1 MLHFFRKKGGYFTY
15 IHQHQIQVSVL
26 ILSYLDMSFWFRY
39 LCHNQGKG
47 LILFRKISFL
57 QKRWIQVKIF
67 DQYFVFSEVELCRN
81 TWKLEN
87 QDYYLYFSDRS
98 YGGKRWLIDHVNW
111 YQDPVKRNGNGNVGY
126 VHICSTSVYLSLWR
140 IWREVEISL
149 WLWSR
154 VEI

>member
-1 MLHFFRKKGGYFTY
+1 M
-15 IHQHQIQVSVL
+15 
-26 ILSYLDMSFWFRY
+26 
-39 LCHNQGKG
+39 
-47 LILFRKISFL
+47 FRKISFL

-98 YGGKRWLIDHVNW
+98 SGGKRWLIDHVNW

-126 VHICSTSVYLSLWR
+126 VYALHNSSYPYGGFGQKWKSVYGDDPQLKFR
-140 IWREVEISL
+140 I
-149 WLWSR
+149 
-154 VEI
+154 